1 MSSKE
6 ELERL
11 KKQLR
16 DEEEKLRLEE
26 EIRVIRGRLE
36 PKQGW
41 FSLKE
46 WLKSSKTFLKKT
58 DYWNSFVLGVV
69 GLGLAELGIFWNIYF
84 AGLIAGIMVLGSL
97 LLTPFLRPYWDSH
110 YKPPK

>member
-16 DEEEKLRLEE
+16 DEEEKLKLEE

-36 PKQGW
+36 QHEQGQILVW
-41 FSLKE
+41 FKSE
-46 WLKSSKTFLKKT
+46 VSWLKKK

-97 LLTPFLRPYWDSH
+97 LLTPFLRPYWDSQ